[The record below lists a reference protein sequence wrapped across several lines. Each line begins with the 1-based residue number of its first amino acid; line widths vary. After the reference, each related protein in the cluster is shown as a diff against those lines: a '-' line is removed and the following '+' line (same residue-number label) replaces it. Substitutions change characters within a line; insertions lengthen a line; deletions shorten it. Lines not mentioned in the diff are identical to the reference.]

1 MSVPKPTVY
10 TLPILRRSKVSAKPG
25 PGFIPVDH
33 HVQGRHVKYWRE
45 LAPGEKERKWSAF
58 PQFPL
63 VLSGDGSP
71 WGPACL
77 WLLDRARA
85 RPLHLSSLPSVAQ
98 GLRDYLGFLED
109 MGLAWDDFSSVDKYL
124 RPTYLYKTHL
134 QELINK
140 GETKASTASRKMSA
154 VIGMYRFLMSER
166 KMGFQPMNP
175 PWIDKEIGLH
185 YRDNKGFGQ
194 VHTVASTDISI
205 HVPTRD
211 DPWDATIDDGGK
223 LRPLPSEEQRALVAA
238 LKKLG
243 NRDFELMHYVALFTG
258 AREQTVLTLRWGHF
272 KAPPSSI
279 TQWPFKLP
287 CGPGTGIDT
296 KRDVPNVFLVIP
308 EFLYWWLHQ
317 YACSERARSRR
328 DKSQLGQHPV
338 NYLFLSNQGGPYYES
353 KDDRNAMR
361 GADEVLR
368 RSSPTGQNLR
378 SFITD
383 RVIPEVRKTIPGF
396 KYRFHDLRA
405 TFGVNW
411 VLHCVGKED
420 AKQKYMLAREQLRR
434 LMWHKHPT
442 TTDRYLEYHEHMHHL
457 EKAKADWDRVLLA
470 LVQSAT

>member
-1 MSVPKPTVY
+1 MSVAKPSVH
-10 TLPILRRSKVSAKPG
+10 TLPILRRSKVSGVPG
-25 PGFIPVDH
+25 PGLIPVDH
-33 HVQGRHVKYWRE
+33 QVNGQHVKYWRE
-45 LAPGEKERKWSAF
+45 LAPEKERKWSTF

-71 WGPACL
+71 WAPACL

-98 GLRDYLGFLED
+98 GLRDYLAFLED
-109 MGLAWDDFSSVDKYL
+109 MGLEWDDFSSVDKYL

-134 QELINK
+134 QDLINR
-140 GETKASTASRKMSA
+140 GEAKASTASRKMSA
-154 VIGMYRFLMSER
+154 VIGMYRFLIHDK
-166 KMGFQPMNP
+166 KMGFAPKNP
-175 PWIDKEIGLH
+175 PWVDKEIGLH
-185 YRDNKGFGQ
+185 YRDDKGFSQ
-194 VHTVASTDISI
+194 VHIVASTDIAI
-205 HVPTRD
+205 HVPKRD

-223 LRPLPSEEQRALVAA
+223 LRPLLSEEQRALVSA

-243 NRDFELMHYVALFTG
+243 NRDYELMHYMALFTG

-272 KAPPSSI
+272 QAPPSSI

-296 KRDVPNVFLVIP
+296 KNDVPNVYLVIP
-308 EFLYWWLHQ
+308 PVLYEWLHQ
-317 YACSERARSRR
+317 YACSERVRSRR
-328 DKSQLGQHPV
+328 DKSKVGQDPM

-378 SFITD
+378 SFIKD
-383 RVIPEVRKTIPGF
+383 RVIPEVRKTIPRF

-411 VLHCVGKED
+411 VVHSVGKED
-420 AKQKYMLAREQLRR
+420 AKQKYMWAREQLRR

-442 TTDRYLEYHEHMHHL
+442 TTDRYLEYHEHMHQL
-457 EKAKADWDRVLLA
+457 EKAKADWDRELLA
-470 LVQSAT
+470 LIQSAT